1 MIVSR
6 TFMDPDIFFFIFFFI
21 LVFLYGRM
29 TGNKRPFSTKSRER
43 GGEATSSDRRPRNL
57 TEREGEITSFD
68 KRPRYI
74 IDREDEA
81 TSSDKRPRREATEVV
96 EGIYCI
102 FFYFIINISYW
113 IEG

>member
-1 MIVSR
+1 
-6 TFMDPDIFFFIFFFI
+6 
-21 LVFLYGRM
+21 M

-43 GGEATSSDRRPRNL
+43 GGEATNSNRKPRNL
-57 TEREGEITSFD
+57 MERKGEINSSD
-68 KRPRYI
+68 NRLRYI
-74 IDREDEA
+74 INREDEA
-81 TSSDKRPRREATEVV
+81 TSSDKKPRREATEVV